1 MKKQLTVLAILIMST
16 LGLKAQQSE
25 IIFTDFEPDLVITN
39 TEEEA
44 IVIDFDN
51 DGVNDIRFY
60 MTWHSTGGYMT
71 QIKVSGNWRM
81 SEVPDDND
89 TLSSIELW
97 GFGYDWYQHGESE
110 RFAARKPV
118 DGGFVYVWFRAYWH
132 RTLNPS
138 TYHIF
143 FDKFAY
149 CTIPDYPLQWGQTT
163 ITAGV
168 EEETIENDFAIY
180 PNPANNVLFVETHGR
195 ASLQTQTYRIT
206 NLMGQTVLSGSITE
220 ETQQINI
227 TSLPAGM
234 YFITFAGETRK
245 FVVR

>member
-51 DGVNDIRFY
+51 DGTNDIRFN
-60 MTWHSTGGYMT
+60 MTWHSAGGYMT
-71 QIKVSGNWRM
+71 HIKVSGNWRM

-89 TLSSIELW
+89 TLTSIELW
-97 GFGYDWYQHGESE
+97 GYGYDWYEYGESE

-118 DGGFVYVWFRAYWH
+118 DNGFVYVWFRAYWY
-132 RTLNPS
+132 RTINPS
-138 TYHIF
+138 TYHIV

-149 CTIPDYPLQWGQTT
+149 CTIPDYPLLWGQTT

-168 EEETIENDFAIY
+168 EEETIENDFVIY
-180 PNPANNVLFVETHGR
+180 PNPANGFLFVETHGG
-195 ASLQTQTYRIT
+195 ASLPDPTYHIT
-206 NLMGQTVLSGSITE
+206 NLMGQTLLQGQITA

-227 TSLPAGM
+227 ENLPAGM
-234 YFITFAGETRK
+234 YSITFANDTRK